1 MPVHSVPPHL
11 PFSATRQGFTLVEA
25 LVVIA
30 IVGILAA
37 ALSNAN
43 LRNVRQ
49 QQLREAATQLQA
61 DVNRARAQAVRMSSD
76 SSVTLTST
84 AASSPATTYQ
94 TSWVTTVGGSA
105 TTRTVTLPNGVSV
118 APYATTTTPAVTS
131 PSSVTYSAVYA
142 ESSAPQGVIWRLAHP
157 AGPVL
162 YVKLLGVTG
171 KVMLSA
177 QP

>member
-1 MPVHSVPPHL
+1 MKPAPRSSPL
-11 PFSATRQGFTLVEA
+11 TGARQGFTLLEI

-30 IVGILAA
+30 IVGIFAA
-37 ALSNAN
+37 VLWDAN

-49 QQLREAATQLQA
+49 QQLRDAATQLQS

-84 AASSPATTYQ
+84 AASSPATTYR

-118 APYATTTTPAVTS
+118 APYATATTPAVTS
-131 PSSVTYSAVYA
+131 PSSVTYGAVYA
-142 ESSAPQGVIWRLAHP
+142 ESSAPNGVIWRLSHP